1 MAANESYTCL
11 HEDQIQGQSRKIER
25 LEARA
30 DFKDQRLDE
39 INNKMDKMEEKI
51 DDLSDNVNKL
61 ILQSTK
67 DDKNLEMRLTKIE
80 TDMENQEQEKKALLE
95 QLRGKE
101 NITLDGQKIN
111 LYANQ
116 MHNVVPRGQMDAAFL
131 DKKK

>member
-1 MAANESYTCL
+1 MVGMMAANETYTCL

-80 TDMENQEQEKKALLE
+80 TDMENQKMESQRRTVWIGIGLTI
-95 QLRGKE
+95 
-101 NITLDGQKIN
+101 ITIIIN
-111 LYANQ
+111 LYFH
-116 MHNVVPRGQMDAAFL
+116 MI
-131 DKKK
+131 